1 KHPNHKMEL
10 PKVLA
15 LCCIGII
22 CLQITVDGSKILL
35 FPNDVGYNS
44 RVMNMLKLGR
54 MLTNAK
60 HQVTCVIS
68 DKMREEAMFKLA
80 EGENADLSFNVVSYK
95 TPPVEMRTDNKD
107 FTDPLINL
115 DMSQLYKFIGA
126 MFFNALENTLNDKTI
141 ANLAREEFDLIIADE
156 FVFFPRIISAYR
168 SIPIILYSNSGPLT
182 FDPDII
188 PRYSLA
194 FVNGCFNRFSDA
206 MSFLQRLENVWEY
219 FRMKWTWSGVYT
231 AAEVLCRS
239 HGYGKS
245 CDNIREI
252 HKTVNLV
259 LMNRNDV
266 IHYPAPYMPH
276 IVSTEGFF
284 LEKPKPLDAYYKDIL
299 KGSETHGIIVVSF
312 GSLFRRLGRK
322 YRTIFAKAFSRMPQT
337 VIWSYEGETP
347 EGLGENTVVNK
358 WIPQTDLLA
367 SSAVKLFVTQCGSS
381 SLFEAL
387 RNGLPVVGVPFLGDQ
402 EHNCLKLVE
411 RVKSAKIVTLNTITS
426 EQLQNAMEEVINNK
440 TYRTNARK
448 AATMYHDHLIDPR
461 NKKLY
466 WIEYVIRHKGAQHLR
481 SAGENQL
488 NFFQYYLLDIAGSV
502 VVVFIIALTSV
513 TVIVKALLKCL
524 VKATKLKKA

>member
-1 KHPNHKMEL
+1 MESS
-10 PKVLA
+10 KVLA
-15 LCCIGII
+15 LYCLGII

-95 TPPVEMRTDNKD
+95 TPPVEMRTDNED
-107 FTDPLINL
+107 LSDLMLNL
-115 DMSQLYKFIGA
+115 DMPQLYVIVGA
-126 MFFNALENTLNDKTI
+126 MFFNTLENTLKDKTI
-141 ANLAREEFDLIIADE
+141 VKLAKEDFDLIITDE
-156 FVFFPRIISAYR
+156 LVFFPRIISANR
-168 SIPIILYSNSGPLT
+168 SIPIILYSNFGTLT
-182 FDPDII
+182 FDSDII

-194 FVNGCFNRFSDA
+194 FVNGCFNRFSDV
-206 MSFLQRLENVWEY
+206 MSFFQRLENVWEY
-219 FRMKWTWSGVYT
+219 LRVKLVLSDAYS
-231 AAEVLCRS
+231 AAKVLCRS
-239 HGYGKS
+239 YGYGKS

-347 EGLGENTVVNK
+347 EGLGENTIVNK
-358 WIPQTDLLA
+358 WIPQTDLL
-367 SSAVKLFVTQCGSS
+367 SSPAVKLFVTQCGAS

-387 RNGLPVVGVPFLGDQ
+387 NNGLPVVGVPFIGDQ
-402 EHNCLKLVE
+402 EYNCLKLAK
-411 RVKSAKIVTLNTITS
+411 RVKSAKIVKLNTITS
-426 EQLQNAMEEVINNK
+426 EQLQNAMEEVINNE

-448 AATMYHDHLIDPR
+448 AATMYHDQLIDPR
-461 NKKLY
+461 NKTLY

-502 VVVFIIALTSV
+502 VIVIIIALTSV

-524 VKATKLKKA
+524 VNATKLKKA